1 MEGCFPNLIGNVSL
15 ACREEREL
23 WRMLAESFM
32 LLNKG

>member
-1 MEGCFPNLIGNVSL
+1 MEGRFSNLIGNVSL

-23 WRMLAESFM
+23 WRMIAEDFM